1 MLNLILFGP
10 PGAGKGTQAQRLC
23 EAYGLIHLS
32 TGNLLRAEVA
42 AQTPLGIQAKA
53 IMDSGFLVSD
63 EIVVGMIEN
72 KLDET
77 SGAAGYVF
85 DGFPRT
91 VAQAEALDQMLSRKG
106 LAIDRVFS
114 LDVNEDELV
123 RRLLARAAIEGR
135 TDDNEASIRQRFAAY
150 EDQTLPVAAYYAQ
163 QNRLERLDG
172 AGTLDEV
179 YSRLQAAIDRLPR
192 A

>member
-63 EIVVGMIEN
+63 DIVVGMIEN

-77 SGAAGYVF
+77 AGAAGYVF

-106 LAIDRVFS
+106 LRIDHVFS
-114 LDVNEDELV
+114 LDVNEEELV

-135 TDDNEASIRQRFAAY
+135 ADDNEASIRQRFAAY
-150 EDQTLPVAAYYAQ
+150 EEQTLPVATYYAQ
-163 QNRLERLDG
+163 QNRLERING
-172 AGTLDEV
+172 TGTLDEV
-179 YSRLQAAIDRLPR
+179 YDSLRAAIDRLPR

>member
-23 EAYGLIHLS
+23 QAHSLIHLS

-42 AQTPLGIQAKA
+42 AQTTLGIQAKA

-114 LDVNEDELV
+114 LDVDEDELV

-135 TDDNEASIRQRFAAY
+135 ADDNEASIRQRFAAY
-150 EDQTLPVAAYYAQ
+150 EEQTLPVAAYYAQ
-163 QNRLERLDG
+163 QNRLERLAG

-192 A
+192 T